1 MLGADVA
8 SDHHL
13 VVSIV
18 KLKLKKSS
26 THVNVKRKF
35 DVGKLQ
41 HPKIQQELKLEIK
54 NGFQLLENLITEE
67 TDTIPVNNEWQQI
80 HKIYIESSEKVL

>member
-1 MLGADVA
+1 MQDVRVLRGADVA

-13 VVSIV
+13 VVATI

-26 THVNVKRKF
+26 THVDVKRTF

-41 HPKIQQELKLEIK
+41 DPQIQQEFKLKK
-54 NGFQLLENLITEE
+54 NPRFQLLENLITEN
-67 TDTIPVNNEWQQI
+67 TDTTPVKW
-80 HKIYIESSEKVL
+80 Y

>member
-1 MLGADVA
+1 MRGADVA

-13 VVSIV
+13 VVANIR
-18 KLKLKKSS
+18 LKLKKSS

-41 HPKIQQELKLEIK
+41 DPKFSKSFKLEIK
-54 NGFQLLENLITEE
+54 NGSKYTRSTLN
-67 TDTIPVNNEWQQI
+67 PV
-80 HKIYIESSEKVL
+80 KIY